1 MKTVHVVILTA
12 FAAALAATVPAKSQ
26 EPVARG
32 GRMALDAPSGGMLGT
47 MPHGNYQ
54 CANPG
59 DAGGDAYA
67 VVAAEN
73 FRISTASRYQNDAGS
88 GTYILRGRDLT
99 FTSGPKRGENFRR
112 VGDNQLRKLETDGT
126 ETKLLCTRLGSN

>member
-1 MKTVHVVILTA
+1 MKTVHVIMLTV
-12 FAAALAATVPAKSQ
+12 FAAALAATVPVKSQ
-26 EPVARG
+26 GPVESARVS
-32 GRMALDAPSGGMLGT
+32 ADNAPSGGMLGT

-59 DAGGDAYA
+59 DAAGDAYA

-73 FRISTASRYQNDAGS
+73 FRISTASRYQSDAGS

-99 FTSGPKRGENFRR
+99 FTSGPKNGEQFRR
-112 VGDNQLRKLETDGT
+112 VGDNQLRKLEKDGT
-126 ETKLLCTRLGSN
+126 QTKLLCTRLGSN